1 MSVNPYIIRW
11 YHSFLTNRT
20 QQVRVNQTTSQS
32 KVISTGV
39 PQGCVSSPPLFT
51 VYTNDCIS
59 RHPSVSFIKFSDDTA
74 ILCLMDND
82 TNTLVY
88 KQEVNNF
95 VRWCEDHHLTVNTKK
110 TEEMVFDPGHV
121 GDHTLLLIQDANIA
135 QVDSY
140 KYLGVHIDNNL
151 SWSVHVNSV
160 CSRIQQR
167 LHFLRRLRVFGVQR
181 KVMLLFYR

>member
-1 MSVNPYIIRW
+1 MFFAV
-11 YHSFLTNRT
+11 
-20 QQVRVNQTTSQS
+20 
-32 KVISTGV
+32 
-39 PQGCVSSPPLFT
+39 
-51 VYTNDCIS
+51 
-59 RHPSVSFIKFSDDTA
+59 
-74 ILCLMDND
+74 
-82 TNTLVY
+82 
-88 KQEVNNF
+88 
-95 VRWCEDHHLTVNTKK
+95 HHLTVNTKK

-181 KVMLLFYR
+181 KVMLLFYRSVIESIIRYAISVWFGNLTVKWKTQIKIGRASCRERV